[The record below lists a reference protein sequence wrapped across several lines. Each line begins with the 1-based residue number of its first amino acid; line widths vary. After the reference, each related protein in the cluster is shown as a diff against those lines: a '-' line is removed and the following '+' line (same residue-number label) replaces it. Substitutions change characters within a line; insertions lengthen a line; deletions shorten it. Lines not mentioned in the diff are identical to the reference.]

1 MPALHYTVRWPD
13 AQETCCYSPS
23 LVIQD
28 VLTSDTDYTV
38 LEFMQRVRQA
48 TAIANERV
56 HAKYGFFCSRANDQL
71 AQLEALQ
78 APFAHD
84 SEAQVRVLAFSPA

>member
-1 MPALHYTVRWPD
+1 MPAMHYTVRWPD

-28 VLTSDTDYTV
+28 LLTPQTDYP
-38 LEFMQRVRQA
+38 LAEFMRRVREA

-56 HAKYGFFCSRANDQL
+56 QARYGFVCSRANDQL
-71 AQLEALQ
+71 AQLEQREQQFALHTE
-78 APFAHD
+78 PR
-84 SEAQVRVLAFSPA
+84 VKVLAFLPG

>member
-1 MPALHYTVRWPD
+1 MPAMHYTVRWPD

-28 VLTSDTDYTV
+28 LLQPQTPYPLAD
-38 LEFMQRVRQA
+38 FMRRVREA
-48 TAIANERV
+48 TTIANARV
-56 HAKYGFFCSRANDQL
+56 QAKYGFVCSRANDQL

-78 APFAHD
+78 ARFAAEPDPLVH
-84 SEAQVRVLAFSPA
+84 VLAFSPA